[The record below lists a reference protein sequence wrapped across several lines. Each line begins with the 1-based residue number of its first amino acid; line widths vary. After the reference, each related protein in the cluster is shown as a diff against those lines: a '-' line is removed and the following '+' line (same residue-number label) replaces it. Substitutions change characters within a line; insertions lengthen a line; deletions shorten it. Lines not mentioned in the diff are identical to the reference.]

1 MPDPTPDKVLKPMRR
16 PKDATV
22 LVVDDEADIAVYLAS
37 VLEDAGM
44 NVVIAHDG
52 VQALEVIRRQPI
64 DLISLDLVMPRKSG
78 IRLLM
83 DLRKDRELS
92 RIPVVIVTAH
102 ARDAG
107 VRKDL
112 EEALADSTMTGP
124 SMYLEKPVT
133 PRRYLQGIAGIL
145 GVAIESDG
153 VSGEDSHKSM
163 REEARMLLN
172 NIDDATLEDVVD
184 TLRKAR
190 KWRDGP

>member
-1 MPDPTPDKVLKPMRR
+1 MADPTSDRAMKSKKR
-16 PKDATV
+16 PEDVTV
-22 LVVDDEADIAVYLAS
+22 LVVDDEVDIAVYLAS

-52 VQALEVIRRQPI
+52 VQALDVVKKTAI

-78 IRLLM
+78 IRFLM
-83 DLRKDRELS
+83 DLRKDRDLS

-112 EEALADSTMTGP
+112 DKALAESTMTGP

-133 PRRYLQGIAGIL
+133 PRRYLKGISGIL
-145 GVAIESDG
+145 GVAVESDG
-153 VSGEDSHKSM
+153 VAGDDSHESM
-163 REEARMLLN
+163 REEARMLVN
-172 NIDDATLEDVVD
+172 SIDAATLEEVVD
-184 TLRKAR
+184 QLRKAR
-190 KWRDGP
+190 K

>member
-1 MPDPTPDKVLKPMRR
+1 MPDPKPDEVMEPKKR
-16 PKDATV
+16 PEDMTV
-22 LVVDDEADIAVYLAS
+22 LVVDDEVDIAVYLAS

-44 NVVIAHDG
+44 NVVVAHDG

-83 DLRKDRELS
+83 DLRKDHELS

-112 EEALADSTMTGP
+112 EQALAESTMTGP

-145 GVAIESDG
+145 GVAIESGG
-153 VSGEDSHKSM
+153 VAGDDSHESM
-163 REEARMLLN
+163 RKEARMLLN
-172 NIDDATLEDVVD
+172 NIDEATLEDVVEQ
-184 TLRKAR
+184 LRKAR
-190 KWRDGP
+190 K

>member
-1 MPDPTPDKVLKPMRR
+1 MPNPKPEEAMASKKR
-16 PKDATV
+16 PEDVTV
-22 LVVDDEADIAVYLAS
+22 LVVDDEVDIAVYLAS

-44 NVVIAHDG
+44 NVVVAHDG
-52 VQALEVIRRQPI
+52 MQALEVIRRQPI

-83 DLRKDRELS
+83 DLRKDRDLS

-112 EEALADSTMTGP
+112 DEALAESTMTGP

-133 PRRYLQGIAGIL
+133 PTRYLRGISEIL
-145 GVAIESDG
+145 GVAIGTDG
-153 VSGEDSHKSM
+153 VDGDDSQESM

-172 NIDDATLEDVVD
+172 NIDTATLQEVVD
-184 TLRKAR
+184 QLRKAG
-190 KWRDGP
+190 K

>member
-1 MPDPTPDKVLKPMRR
+1 MPDPKPEEVMEPKKR
-16 PKDATV
+16 PENVTV
-22 LVVDDEADIAVYLAS
+22 LVVDDEVDIAVYLAS

-44 NVVIAHDG
+44 NVVVAHDG
-52 VQALEVIRRQPI
+52 VQALEIVQQQPV

-78 IRLLM
+78 IRFLM

-112 EEALADSTMTGP
+112 EQALAESTMTGP

-133 PRRYLQGIAGIL
+133 PRRYLLGISEIL
-145 GVAIESDG
+145 GVAIEPDG
-153 VSGEDSHKSM
+153 VAGEGSLQSM

-172 NIDDATLEDVVD
+172 NIDEATLEGVMDQ
-184 TLRKAR
+184 LRKAP
-190 KWRDGP
+190 K

>member
-1 MPDPTPDKVLKPMRR
+1 MTDPKTEEVMNQKKLPEDV
-16 PKDATV
+16 TV
-22 LVVDDEADIAVYLAS
+22 LVVDDEVDIAVYLAS

-44 NVVIAHDG
+44 HVVVAHDG
-52 VQALEVIRRQPI
+52 VQALEVIQRQQI

-83 DLRKDRELS
+83 DLRKDRGLS

-112 EEALADSTMTGP
+112 DEALAESTMIGP

-133 PRRYLQGIAGIL
+133 PRRYLKGIAEIL
-145 GVAIESDG
+145 GVAVDPSGDSPESLRD
-153 VSGEDSHKSM
+153 
-163 REEARMLLN
+163 EARVLLDD
-172 NIDDATLEDVVD
+172 IDEATLGDLVD
-184 TLRKAR
+184 QLRKAR
-190 KWRDGP
+190 K

>member
-1 MPDPTPDKVLKPMRR
+1 MPDPTPDEVMKPKKR
-16 PKDATV
+16 PEDATV

-44 NVVIAHDG
+44 NVIVAHDG

-112 EEALADSTMTGP
+112 EEALAQSTMTGP

-133 PRRYLQGIAGIL
+133 PDRYLQGIAGIL
-145 GVAIESDG
+145 GVAIDTAG
-153 VSGEDSHKSM
+153 VSGEDSRESM
-163 REEARMLLN
+163 REEARTLLN
-172 NIDDATLEDVVD
+172 NIDEATLVDVVD
-184 TLRKAR
+184 RLRKAR
-190 KWRDGP
+190 R